1 MWVMSPELKDV
12 TIEWSF
18 GVFGAVVALPRG
30 VKAVFIVRVRYYPR
44 V

>member
-18 GVFGAVVALPRG
+18 GVFGTVVALPR
-30 VKAVFIVRVRYYPR
+30 KAVFIVRVRYYPR